1 MILVM
6 LLLCVTGNSQ
16 RIAVLDFN
24 AGVGVSQAD
33 VDGISAI
40 FNTYFSPRGYTLVER
55 TQIDKAI
62 DEQNFQRGKF
72 TESQMVRIGQIL
84 NVSNVVVGDVNIVA
98 GQYNV
103 DVRVINVQSGTIQAT
118 EGVTWTSGTSYRNM
132 MKSIAEKLANK
143 IAINPVTPTSAPAN
157 GGNTSVSLRKRT
169 SVETIYGYLKVF
181 PEEIGNFD
189 SEPRTVINQLNNQS
203 VHGYNTWRIPTNE
216 ELSLLRANGYLSGA
230 QYMTKESPR
239 GLVLLVT
246 DKADTATLKAEAEAK
261 ELEKQRQEYEK
272 KLSAAKNDLNAI
284 INGTTSWT
292 FDKQYSRV
300 DEISKSGFQD
310 VGINDLVTKAIATI
324 NSRKQAATN
333 GHEYVDLGLS
343 VKWATCNV
351 GANAPEEYGDY
362 FAWGETSTKET
373 YDGDNCPTYRLSISQ
388 LKSQGYIDSEGNLT
402 SQYDAARA
410 NWGGSWRLPTKAELW
425 ELINK
430 CTWKWTTQNGV
441 NGYKV
446 TGPNGNSVFLPA
458 AGDRYRSSLDDAGS
472 SGSYWSSTPYD
483 YKYTLDACFCY
494 FESDY
499 LGVSCSM
506 CDVGRSVRPVL
517 E

>member
-118 EGVTWTSGTSYRNM
+118 EGATWTSGTSYRNM

-143 IAINPVTPTSAPAN
+143 IAINPVAPSAPIG
-157 GGNTSVSLRKRT
+157 GGNSSSTSRKRT

-181 PEEIGNFD
+181 PEEVGNFD

-230 QYMTKESPR
+230 QYMTKENTR

-246 DKADTATLKAEAEAK
+246 DKADAATLKAEYA
-261 ELEKQRQEYEK
+261 RTHG
-272 KLSAAKNDLNAI
+272 NI
-284 INGTTSWT
+284 
-292 FDKQYSRV
+292 
-300 DEISKSGFQD
+300 
-310 VGINDLVTKAIATI
+310 
-324 NSRKQAATN
+324 N

-351 GANAPEEYGDY
+351 GASKPEDYGNY
-362 FAWGETSTKET
+362 YAWGETSTKST
-373 YDGDNCPTYRLSISQ
+373 YSESNSKTYGKQMSDI
-388 LKSQGYIDSEGNLT
+388 KGN
-402 SQYDAARA
+402 SQYDAAIA
-410 NWGGSWRLPTKAELW
+410 NWGGTWRLPTKAELE
-425 ELINK
+425 ELDNK

-446 TGPNGNSVFLPA
+446 TGPNGNSIFLPA
-458 AGDRYRSSLDDAGS
+458 AGGLAGS
-472 SGSYWSSTPYD
+472 ALYFAGEHAGYWSSTPY
-483 YKYTLDACFCY
+483 
-494 FESDY
+494 ESNSNIAYILSLESSERHVYGD
-499 LGVSCSM
+499 
-506 CDVGRSVRPVL
+506 GRLAGLSVRPVS

>member
-84 NVSNVVVGDVNIVA
+84 NVSNVVVGDVNIVV

-103 DVRVINVQSGTIQAT
+103 DVRVINVQSGTIQTT
-118 EGVTWTSGTSYRNM
+118 EGATWTSGTSYRNM

-143 IAINPVTPTSAPAN
+143 IAINPVTPTSAPVN

-246 DKADTATLKAEAEAK
+246 DKADAATLKAEAEAA
-261 ELEKQRQEYEK
+261 EAERRRQEAE
-272 KLSAAKNDLNAI
+272 A
-284 INGTTSWT
+284 
-292 FDKQYSRV
+292 
-300 DEISKSGFQD
+300 E
-310 VGINDLVTKAIATI
+310 
-324 NSRKQAATN
+324 RKRQEEYARTHGNIN

-351 GANAPEEYGDY
+351 GASKPEDYGNY
-362 FAWGETSTKET
+362 YAWGETGTKSSYTDDNSKT
-373 YDGDNCPTYRLSISQ
+373 YGKQMYDI
-388 LKSQGYIDSEGNLT
+388 KGNSL
-402 SQYDAARA
+402 YDAARA
-410 NWGGSWRLPTKAELW
+410 NWGGTWRLPTKAELE
-425 ELINK
+425 ELNNK

-441 NGYKV
+441 KGYKV
-446 TGPNGNSVFLPA
+446 TGPNGNSIFLPA
-458 AGDRYRSSLDDAGS
+458 AGYRYGSSLKEAGE
-472 SGSYWSSTPYD
+472 GGFYWSSTPEENDSHYV
-483 YKYTLDACFCY
+483 Y
-494 FESDY
+494 Y
-499 LGVSCSM
+499 LGFGCIGHNLDDDRRYFGM
-506 CDVGRSVRPVL
+506 SVRPVS

>member
-1 MILVM
+1 MKRTLMILVM

-118 EGVTWTSGTSYRNM
+118 EGATWTSGTSYRNM
-132 MKSIAEKLANK
+132 MKGIAEKLANK
-143 IAINPVTPTSAPAN
+143 IAINPVAPTSAPAN

-246 DKADTATLKAEAEAK
+246 DKAEKA
-261 ELEKQRQEYEK
+261 QTHG
-272 KLSAAKNDLNAI
+272 NI
-284 INGTTSWT
+284 
-292 FDKQYSRV
+292 
-300 DEISKSGFQD
+300 
-310 VGINDLVTKAIATI
+310 
-324 NSRKQAATN
+324 N

-351 GANAPEEYGDY
+351 GANKPEDDGNYY
-362 FAWGETSTKET
+362 AWGETSTKSSYTESNSKT
-373 YDGDNCPTYRLSISQ
+373 YGKQMYDI
-388 LKSQGYIDSEGNLT
+388 KGN

-410 NWGGSWRLPTKAELW
+410 NWGGSWRLPTKTECQELVDR
-425 ELINK
+425 

-446 TGPNGNSVFLPA
+446 TGPNGNSIFLSA
-458 AGDRYRSSLDDAGS
+458 AGRRYESSLYGAGEL
-472 SGSYWSSTPYD
+472 GYYWSSTPIDGYD
-483 YKYTLDACFCY
+483 NNASYIFFNSVNTYMNNY
-494 FESDY
+494 NRY
-499 LGVSCSM
+499 Y
-506 CDVGRSVRPVL
+506 GRSVRPVS

>member
-1 MILVM
+1 MKRTLMILVM

-118 EGVTWTSGTSYRNM
+118 EGATWTSGTSYRNM
-132 MKSIAEKLANK
+132 MKGIAEKLANK
-143 IAINPVTPTSAPAN
+143 IAINPVAPTSAPAN

-246 DKADTATLKAEAEAK
+246 DKADATTLKAEAEAAEAEAERK
-261 ELEKQRQEYEK
+261 RQEEYARTHG
-272 KLSAAKNDLNAI
+272 SS
-284 INGTTSWT
+284 NGYDW
-292 FDKQYSRV
+292 
-300 DEISKSGFQD
+300 
-310 VGINDLVTKAIATI
+310 
-324 NSRKQAATN
+324 
-333 GHEYVDLGLS
+333 VDLGLS

-351 GANAPEEYGDY
+351 GANKPEDYGNY
-362 FAWGETSTKET
+362 YAWGETSTKSSYTEENSKT
-373 YDGDNCPTYRLSISQ
+373 YGKQMYDI
-388 LKSQGYIDSEGNLT
+388 KGN

-410 NWGGSWRLPTKAELW
+410 NWGGTWRLPTKTECQELVDR
-425 ELINK
+425 

-441 NGYKV
+441 KGYKV
-446 TGPNGNSVFLPA
+446 TGPNGNSIFLPA
-458 AGDRYRSSLDDAGS
+458 AGYRRGSSLVRAGEY
-472 SGSYWSSTPYD
+472 GICWSSTPNESYSNDAYSLYFDSSEHSVYGYGSRYD
-483 YKYTLDACFCY
+483 GL
-494 FESDY
+494 
-499 LGVSCSM
+499 
-506 CDVGRSVRPVL
+506 SVRPVSQ
-517 E
+517 

>member
-118 EGVTWTSGTSYRNM
+118 EGATWTSGTSYRNM

-143 IAINPVTPTSAPAN
+143 IAINSVTPTSAPAN

-181 PEEIGNFD
+181 PEEIGNFE

-203 VHGYNTWRIPTNE
+203 LHGYNTWRIPTNE

-246 DKADTATLKAEAEAK
+246 DKADAATLKAEAAEAERK
-261 ELEKQRQEYEK
+261 RQAEAERKRQEEY
-272 KLSAAKNDLNAI
+272 ARTHN
-284 INGTTSWT
+284 
-292 FDKQYSRV
+292 
-300 DEISKSGFQD
+300 
-310 VGINDLVTKAIATI
+310 
-324 NSRKQAATN
+324 N

-351 GANAPEEYGDY
+351 GASEPEDYGNY
-362 FAWGETSTKET
+362 YAYVRET
-373 YDGDNCPTYRLSISQ
+373 Q
-388 LKSQGYIDSEGNLT
+388 F
-402 SQYDAARA
+402 
-410 NWGGSWRLPTKAELW
+410 NWGGTWRLPTKAEFE
-425 ELINK
+425 ELQNRCI
-430 CTWKWTTQNGV
+430 WKWTAQNGV
-441 NGYKV
+441 KGYNV
-446 TGPNGNSVFLPA
+446 TGPNGNSIFLPA
-458 AGDRYRSSLDDAGS
+458 AGFRGGSSLFDAGED
-472 SGSYWSSTPYD
+472 GYYWSSTRH
-483 YKYTLDACFCY
+483 
-494 FESDY
+494 ESYGNTSYSLVFNIDDCNLEY
-499 LGVSCSM
+499 GSYSSY
-506 CDVGRSVRPVL
+506 RSVRLVA

>member
-1 MILVM
+1 MKRTLMILVM

-98 GQYNV
+98 RQYNV

-118 EGVTWTSGTSYRNM
+118 EGATWTSGTSYRNM

-181 PEEIGNFD
+181 PEEIGNFE

-203 VHGYNTWRIPTNE
+203 LHGYNTWRIPTNE

-246 DKADTATLKAEAEAK
+246 DKADAATLKAEAEAA
-261 ELEKQRQEYEK
+261 EAERRRQEAEAERK
-272 KLSAAKNDLNAI
+272 RQEEFARTGGRGAI
-284 INGTTSWT
+284 
-292 FDKQYSRV
+292 
-300 DEISKSGFQD
+300 
-310 VGINDLVTKAIATI
+310 
-324 NSRKQAATN
+324 N
-333 GHEYVDLGLS
+333 GHEYVDLGLPS
-343 VKWATCNV
+343 GLKWATHNV
-351 GANAPEEYGDY
+351 GANSPEGYGSY
-362 FAWGETSTKET
+362 LTYEEIFGLSWGSKWRTPSKA
-373 YDGDNCPTYRLSISQ
+373 
-388 LKSQGYIDSEGNLT
+388 NLE
-402 SQYDAARA
+402 
-410 NWGGSWRLPTKAELW
+410 ELW
-425 ELINK
+425 SK

-441 NGYKV
+441 KGYKV
-446 TGPNGNSVFLPA
+446 TGPNGNSIFLPA
-458 AGDRYRSSLDDAGS
+458 AGYVSWSSSLDSAGEC
-472 SGSYWSSTPYD
+472 GCYWSTTPYQS
-483 YKYTLDACFCY
+483 YSNCAY
-494 FESDY
+494 Y
-499 LGVSCSM
+499 LFFSSSKLRVDGNALRSR
-506 CDVGRSVRPVL
+506 RSVRPVS

>member
-1 MILVM
+1 MKRTLMILVM

-33 VDGISAI
+33 VDGLSAI

-118 EGVTWTSGTSYRNM
+118 EGATWTSGTSYRNM

-143 IAINPVTPTSAPAN
+143 IAINPVTPTSAPVN

-246 DKADTATLKAEAEAK
+246 DKAEKA
-261 ELEKQRQEYEK
+261 QTHG
-272 KLSAAKNDLNAI
+272 NI
-284 INGTTSWT
+284 
-292 FDKQYSRV
+292 
-300 DEISKSGFQD
+300 
-310 VGINDLVTKAIATI
+310 
-324 NSRKQAATN
+324 N

-351 GANAPEEYGDY
+351 GANKPEDYGNY
-362 FAWGETSTKET
+362 YAWGETSTKSSYTESNSKT
-373 YDGDNCPTYRLSISQ
+373 YGKQMYDI
-388 LKSQGYIDSEGNLT
+388 KGN

-410 NWGGSWRLPTKAELW
+410 NWGGSWRLPTKTECQELVDR
-425 ELINK
+425 

-446 TGPNGNSVFLPA
+446 TGPNGNSIFLSA
-458 AGDRYRSSLDDAGS
+458 AGRRYESSLYGAGEL
-472 SGSYWSSTPYD
+472 GYYWSSTPIDGYD
-483 YKYTLDACFCY
+483 NNASYIFFNSVNTYMNNY
-494 FESDY
+494 NRY
-499 LGVSCSM
+499 Y
-506 CDVGRSVRPVL
+506 GRSVRPVS

>member
-33 VDGISAI
+33 VDGLSAI

-118 EGVTWTSGTSYRNM
+118 EGATWTSGTSYRNM

-143 IAINPVTPTSAPAN
+143 IAINPVTPTSAPVN

-246 DKADTATLKAEAEAK
+246 DKAEKA
-261 ELEKQRQEYEK
+261 QTHG
-272 KLSAAKNDLNAI
+272 NI
-284 INGTTSWT
+284 
-292 FDKQYSRV
+292 
-300 DEISKSGFQD
+300 
-310 VGINDLVTKAIATI
+310 
-324 NSRKQAATN
+324 N

-351 GANAPEEYGDY
+351 GANKPEDYGNY
-362 FAWGETSTKET
+362 YAWGETSTKSSYTESNSKT
-373 YDGDNCPTYRLSISQ
+373 YGKQMYDI
-388 LKSQGYIDSEGNLT
+388 KGN

-410 NWGGSWRLPTKAELW
+410 NWGGSWRLPTKTECQELVDR
-425 ELINK
+425 

-446 TGPNGNSVFLPA
+446 TGPNGNSIFLSA
-458 AGDRYRSSLDDAGS
+458 AGRRYESSLYGAGEL
-472 SGSYWSSTPYD
+472 GYYWSSTPIDGYD
-483 YKYTLDACFCY
+483 NNASYIFFNSVNTYMNNY
-494 FESDY
+494 NRY
-499 LGVSCSM
+499 Y
-506 CDVGRSVRPVL
+506 GRSVRPVS

>member
-118 EGVTWTSGTSYRNM
+118 EGATWTSGTSYRNM

-216 ELSLLRANGYLSGA
+216 ELSLLRANGYLSGGT
-230 QYMTKESPR
+230 YMTKENTR
-239 GLVLLVT
+239 GIVLLVT
-246 DKADTATLKAEAEAK
+246 DKADAATLKAEAEAK

-351 GANAPEEYGDY
+351 GASKPEDYGNY
-362 FAWGETSTKET
+362 YAWGETSTKSSYTENNSKT
-373 YDGDNCPTYRLSISQ
+373 FGKSMGDIN
-388 LKSQGYIDSEGNLT
+388 GN
-402 SQYDAARA
+402 SSYDAARA
-410 NWGGSWRLPTKAELW
+410 NWGGKWRMPTKVEMR
-425 ELINK
+425 ELIDN
-430 CTWKWTTQNGV
+430 CTWEWTTQNGV
-441 NGYKV
+441 KGYKV
-446 TGPNGNSVFLPA
+446 TGPNGNYIFLPA
-458 AGDRYRSSLDDAGS
+458 AGTRNGSSLNYAGS
-472 SGSYWSSTPYD
+472 LGIYWSSTPYSNIYD
-483 YKYTLDACFCY
+483 SANRLY
-494 FESDY
+494 FRSDDHFINPY
-499 LGVSCSM
+499 DRFYGW
-506 CDVGRSVRPVL
+506 SVRPVL